1 MGGFPGIFFILADIE
16 NNKSIQQQKM
26 QIVQTTEGYIHT
38 KLITMQD
45 RMVSEFGVKRQTLD
59 HIQQLRQ
66 LSGVSLTEWA
76 LKLHSQRDETVLQ
89 QLYAHCDIPDNKQ
102 AAFNKL
108 VCTYL
113 SCFRDATWSLLD
125 THKK

>member
-1 MGGFPGIFFILADIE
+1 
-16 NNKSIQQQKM
+16 
-26 QIVQTTEGYIHT
+26 
-38 KLITMQD
+38 
-45 RMVSEFGVKRQTLD
+45 MVSEFGVNRQALE

-76 LKLHSQRDETVLQ
+76 LQLHSQRDETVLQ
-89 QLYAHCDIPDNKQ
+89 QLYAHCDIPEKKQ

-108 VCTYL
+108 ICTYL